1 MGPGRT
7 SDGPAAPET
16 ASPPDAPADPA
27 AAGTGRGQAP
37 GPAGGAPHRPRPDLG
52 RALRRVGLAVLVG
65 LLLAEVG
72 TRLIADHLPAPGD
85 DGRAE
90 VLRKEDDLEALAA
103 DGGPDVVF
111 FGNSLID
118 AGVDPVRFSEAST
131 RFAGPAYN
139 AALLGAPIYLQ
150 TEWIEEVTGGPAS
163 PAVSVVGLGPL
174 DVIDWANPVAQ
185 GAEPLTPAQQRLFES
200 LVTDNIRVVEDDL
213 LSRAER
219 RASDAS
225 ALVEHRGALRDPG
238 VVLAAAFQTAAGRP
252 PGAEATRTDDLWDE
266 NLGPGGNVL
275 QFQDRQGGQL
285 EGFGDSFLERSLLT
299 ASRPERVEQVVDL
312 VEEGD
317 SQVVLLVPPVDLPS
331 LPPATA
337 QAYVELADEIVA
349 EGERLGVTVVDR
361 SRAGYPAELYAD
373 GIHLNAAGTERLSVE
388 LAAALDAACAP
399 AGALACGAAPAPED
413 GS

>member
-16 ASPPDAPADPA
+16 ASPPDAPDDPA
-27 AAGTGRGQAP
+27 AAGTGQGQAP
-37 GPAGGAPHRPRPDLG
+37 DPSDGAPHRPRPDVG

-72 TRLIADHLPAPGD
+72 TRLIAGHLPAPGD

-118 AGVDPVRFSEAST
+118 AGVDPVRFTEAST

-163 PAVSVVGLGPL
+163 PEVSVVGLGPL

-200 LVTDNIRVVEDDL
+200 LVTDNIRVVEDDV
-213 LSRAER
+213 LSQVER
-219 RASDAS
+219 QASDAS

-238 VVLAAAFQTAAGRP
+238 VVLAATFQTAAGRP
-252 PGAEATRTDDLWDE
+252 PGPEATRTDDLWDE

-299 ASRPERVEQVVDL
+299 ASRPERVEQVVEL

-337 QAYVELADEIVA
+337 QAYVELAEEIVA
-349 EGERLGVTVVDR
+349 EGQRLGVTVVDR
-361 SRAGYPAELYAD
+361 SRAGYPADLYAD
-373 GIHLNAAGTERLSVE
+373 GIHLNAAGTDRLSVE